1 MNLLKKLTLS
11 LCLVTL
17 IMPSYSYSYYF
28 DYFYE
33 TNYSFDKDLSE
44 TVVLL
49 KNRLMLPLML
59 PYHLIKNLQH
69 APQNLYGIT
78 QFVTSPSVLLMV
90 GGYYY
95 YQLNQNSKA
104 QQLMIEKL
112 KAELEKQKQ
121 TENQPSGSPTEDKSD
136 DSQDIL

>member
-33 TNYSFDKDLSE
+33 TDYSFDKDLSE

-49 KNRLMLPLML
+49 KNRLMLP
-59 PYHLIKNLQH
+59 YDLIKNLQH

-78 QFVTSPSVLLMV
+78 QFVTNPLVLLMV

-121 TENQPSGSPTEDKSD
+121 TENQLSGSQTEEKSY